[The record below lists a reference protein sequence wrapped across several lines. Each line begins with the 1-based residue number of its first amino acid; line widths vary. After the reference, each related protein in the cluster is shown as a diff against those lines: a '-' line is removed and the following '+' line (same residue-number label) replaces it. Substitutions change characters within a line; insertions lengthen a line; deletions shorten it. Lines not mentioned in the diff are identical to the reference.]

1 MMNIGLLYIKKHGG
15 YPLTGGGFQ
24 AMIFH
29 KYDVN
34 FIAKIINE
42 LDMTD
47 DSYRYA
53 LTVVT
58 TYCGED
64 MPKDKMKAYTE
75 KVRMIKDLN
84 KKISKMILNKDLNF
98 DGTYINLIDRGD
110 S

>member
-1 MMNIGLLYIKKHGG
+1 MNIGLLYIKKRGG
-15 YPLTGGGFQ
+15 YPFTGGGFQ
-24 AMIFH
+24 AMTFR

-58 TYCGED
+58 TYCNED
-64 MPKDKMKAYTE
+64 MPKDKMKAYDE
-75 KVRMIKDLN
+75 RVHLIKDLN
-84 KKISKMILNKDLNF
+84 KKLSKLNLNKDLNF
-98 DGTYINLIDRGD
+98 DGTYINLFHKGD
-110 S
+110 LL